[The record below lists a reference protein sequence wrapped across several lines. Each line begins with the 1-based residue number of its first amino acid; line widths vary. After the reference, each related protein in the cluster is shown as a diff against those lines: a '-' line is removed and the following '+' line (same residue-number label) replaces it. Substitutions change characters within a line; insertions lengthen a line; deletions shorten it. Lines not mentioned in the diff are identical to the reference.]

1 MPIDIMKFISS
12 CESNLFEHIIECQM
26 WVKRDQLW
34 QRYVICTNLWVCSE
48 FQFYNILFCKMKYF
62 PWWVEHF
69 LFREVAILW
78 LFYEW
83 KSNETFNIFWKP
95 MFDCWTFGYFMTI
108 IRNFSLWIDEKSKS
122 LTINN
127 NVVSIQN

>member
-1 MPIDIMKFISS
+1 
-12 CESNLFEHIIECQM
+12 
-26 WVKRDQLW
+26 
-34 QRYVICTNLWVCSE
+34 
-48 FQFYNILFCKMKYF
+48 
-62 PWWVEHF
+62 
-69 LFREVAILW
+69 
-78 LFYEW
+78 
-83 KSNETFNIFWKP
+83 